1 MINSVKRDRRYTFEL
16 TTSNE
21 MKHHKYEIAAIKT
34 SATFLSSSWVYKL
47 EYSRIF
53 DFIPDIIWKASFGAF
68 TLCSLT
74 LSSASH
80 EALTNE
86 EEPGSV
92 FA

>member
-1 MINSVKRDRRYTFEL
+1 MINSVRRDCRYTLEL

-34 SATFLSSSWVYKL
+34 SVTFLSSCLIYKL

-53 DFIPDIIWKASFGAF
+53 DFIPDIIWNASFGAF
-68 TLCSLT
+68 TLCNLT
-74 LSSASH
+74 LSLASQ

>member
-1 MINSVKRDRRYTFEL
+1 M
-16 TTSNE
+16 
-21 MKHHKYEIAAIKT
+21 
-34 SATFLSSSWVYKL
+34 
-47 EYSRIF
+47 F
-53 DFIPDIIWKASFGAF
+53 DFIPDMIWKASFGAF
-68 TLCSLT
+68 TLCNLT